1 MLEWGKMA
9 HCHQSKRIGTSE
21 EVAKEM
27 GGEVEEWKSYLSSPL
42 PPYRSTTSAI
52 NAM

>member
-1 MLEWGKMA
+1 MLEWSKMA

-27 GGEVEEWKSYLSSPL
+27 GAEVKEWRSYLSSPL
-42 PPYRSTTSAI
+42 PLTTSAI